1 MELSLEENFT
11 ENREQFLDDEVDEI
25 MDYVFGE
32 YPLCEE
38 HEDSSEVED
47 SIEVEDSSEVEDN
60 SEVEDSSE
68 VEDNSEYF
76 D

>member
-11 ENREQFLDDEVDEI
+11 ENREQLLDDEVDEI

-32 YPLCEE
+32 YLFCEE
-38 HEDSSEVED
+38 HDDSSEEHDDSSEEHDDSSEVE
-47 SIEVEDSSEVEDN
+47 EVEDSN
-60 SEVEDSSE
+60 E

>member
-32 YPLCEE
+32 YPLSEE
-38 HEDSSEVED
+38 HE
-47 SIEVEDSSEVEDN
+47 SSEVEDN
-60 SEVEDSSE
+60 SELS
-68 VEDNSEYF
+68 EDNSE
-76 D
+76 